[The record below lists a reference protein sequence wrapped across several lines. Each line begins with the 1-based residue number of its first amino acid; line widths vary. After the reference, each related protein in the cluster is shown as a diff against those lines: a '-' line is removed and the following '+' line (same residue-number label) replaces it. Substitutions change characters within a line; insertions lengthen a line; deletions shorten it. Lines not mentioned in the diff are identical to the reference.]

1 MLIPS
6 ISFFKNP
13 DMTVFTHYSKLT
25 DSNSFSIEDLM
36 VSDKRD

>member
-1 MLIPS
+1 MLISS
-6 ISFFKNP
+6 IGFVKNP
-13 DMTVFTHYSKLT
+13 DMTVVTHYSNPT